1 MKDIKTEMKL
11 NGNHYMYGNGK
22 VEETR
27 TARQNKRKQ
36 GATTFPAP
44 SQINR
49 GDVPPSQH
57 NQEFQMPHNC
67 SDANPI
73 NQDVLDFNYRVG
85 NFYRDLN
92 IE

>member
-11 NGNHYMYGNGK
+11 NGNHYMYRNGK

-27 TARQNKRKQ
+27 TVRQNKRKQ
-36 GATTFPAP
+36 GATTFPAS

-92 IE
+92 IG